1 MYNGIIEVM
10 NSLPQE
16 LKELIENNFK
26 FNMFIE
32 ETRRERNKIVINGK
46 ELKEPN
52 MTLCQLRIDNVIGDL
67 KDKRE
72 SRVDTISTKI
82 K

>member
-1 MYNGIIEVM
+1 MI

-16 LKELIENNFK
+16 HKELIELYFK

-32 ETRRERNKIVINGK
+32 ETRTERNKIVSKKHELEVINGK

-52 MTLCQLRIDNVIGDL
+52 MTLCKFRMERRAS
-67 KDKRE
+67 RE
-72 SRVDTISTKI
+72 DTNSTRSSEH
-82 K
+82 